1 MRWLYIL
8 GAIVVC
14 ILVIVY
20 YQFDPKVYSYFPE
33 CPFHKFTGL
42 DCPGCGSQRAVHAL
56 LRGNIAAAADFNL
69 LLVLSIPFLSVHVVY
84 TVLAMLRK
92 NRMRWKVIDNPLTPK
107 IILAVVLVFWIVRN
121 IPFQGFGYLA
131 A

>member
-8 GAIVVC
+8 GGLAVG
-14 ILVIVY
+14 ILLIIY
-20 YQFDPKVYSYFPE
+20 YRFDPKVYSYFPE